1 MKKILFFLL
10 FAPLLSMA
18 QKQVIND
25 EHAEPRTLNA
35 SFHSIEVSN
44 AIDLYISQNDDEG
57 LAVSAT
63 DPAIRNGIKA
73 SVTNGVLK
81 IWFQGEGKWWKNGG
95 NRKMRAYVSFAKLTK
110 LKASGASDVYVTGPI
125 KLNELEI
132 ELSGASDCK
141 VVSIS
146 ASKLMVN
153 LSGAS
158 DMVVNGGKVTD
169 LKIVASGASDFKGM
183 DMLADNCSLDASG
196 ASDIHVTVNN
206 ELNAR
211 ATGSSGI
218 YYKGEGK
225 IKDHKSSGS
234 SIITRRG

>member
-1 MKKILFFLL
+1 MKKMIFLL
-10 FAPLLSMA
+10 LFVPLMSVA

-25 EHAEPRTLNA
+25 ENAEPRTLNG
-35 SFHSIEVSN
+35 SFHSIEVSS
-44 AIDLYISQNDDEG
+44 AIDLYVSQNEEEG
-57 LAVSAT
+57 LAVSAA
-63 DPAIRNGIKA
+63 DPAIRKGIKT

-110 LKASGASDVYVTGPI
+110 LKASGASDVFVTGPI
-125 KLNELEI
+125 KLDELEI

-141 VVSIS
+141 AGSIK
-146 ASKLMVN
+146 AGKLLVN
-153 LSGAS
+153 ISGAS
-158 DMVVNGGKVTD
+158 DMVVNGGKVTE

-196 ASDIHVTVNN
+196 ASDIYVTVKN

-211 ATGSSGI
+211 ATGTSGI
-218 YYKGEGK
+218 YYKGECK
-225 IKDHKSSGS
+225 VKEQKSSGS